1 MLWQVS
7 HGALPNSRDLELMC
21 NTACTSSLEA
31 LRKTQVA
38 HCTGTDNITVR
49 GTVYPATYTTDLLL
63 FTYGYACLADSTGN
77 YCFPLFQQYNSGND
91 TSSSDLCLACN
102 LKTWQAVLD
111 SPLGYSNVLAASY
124 SSLTSSCQVTSYPV
138 TSPTSYA
145 LGTTTM
151 SHPSTTTT
159 GVTPTYTCES
169 TYTLQ
174 ESDTCVSISRT
185 KQVSTFYLLYSN
197 KLPAFCTDFP
207 AAGTDIC
214 IPQSCNTHTV
224 APWDTCASL
233 VKSTPGL
240 TTAQLIAYNPNL
252 NAQCGNLRSL
262 VGYVICLSAPGTVTT
277 TVKVAPT
284 TTSYFPDPCLNP
296 GAPSSCFATSYQT
309 TDDTPWPTHTVN
321 ISATTARRR
330 TSTTSLPA
338 WTDPASLPVPSGTRE
353 NCARYDTYIDVPANA
368 KWLDC
373 CNPNY
378 CFRKADFWGIN
389 STQLTEW
396 NPSLSYNMSDDS
408 TLASCLFKEGYGYC
422 VAI

>member
-1 MLWQVS
+1 MRQVS
-7 HGALPNSRDLELMC
+7 NGALPNSTDLELMC
-21 NTACTSSLEA
+21 YTACTTSLEA

-49 GTVYPATYTTDLLL
+49 DTVYPATYTTDLLL
-63 FTYGYACLADSTGN
+63 FTYGYACLTDSTGD
-77 YCFPLFQQYNSGND
+77 YCFPLFQQYDSGND
-91 TSSSDLCLACN
+91 TSSSNLCSACN

-124 SSLTSSCQVTSYPV
+124 SSLTSSY
-138 TSPTSYA
+138 
-145 LGTTTM
+145 TTTI
-151 SHPSTTTT
+151 SQPSTTTT

-169 TYTLQ
+169 TYTIQ
-174 ESDTCVSISRT
+174 ESDTCMSISRA
-185 KQVSTFYLLYSN
+185 KQVSTFYLLYSD

-214 IPQSCNTHTV
+214 IPQSCNTYTV
-224 APWDTCASL
+224 APWDTCDSL
-233 VKSTPGL
+233 VKSTGL

-252 NAQCGNLRSL
+252 NAQCGNLHSL
-262 VGYVICLSAPGTVTT
+262 AGYVICLSAPGTVTT
-277 TVKVAPT
+277 TVKVALT

-321 ISATTARRR
+321 ISATTATTSP

-353 NCARYDTYIDVPANA
+353 NCARYDTYTEVPANA
-368 KWLDC
+368 TWLDC

-378 CFRKADFWGIN
+378 CFAKAD
-389 STQLTEW
+389 S
-396 NPSLSYNMSDDS
+396 
-408 TLASCLFKEGYGYC
+408 
-422 VAI
+422 